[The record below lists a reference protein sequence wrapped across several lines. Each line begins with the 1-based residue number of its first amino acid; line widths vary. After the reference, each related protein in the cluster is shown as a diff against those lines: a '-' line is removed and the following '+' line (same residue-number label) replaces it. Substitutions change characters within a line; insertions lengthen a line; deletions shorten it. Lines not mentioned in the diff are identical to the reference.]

1 MPMSSDPRR
10 TRCTARPIHGDARD
24 ASHDGPSVQRR
35 QTSGGFA
42 GTSVVAIVTNVMTQR
57 TGKVGE
63 MLFIS
68 SIMGSRPPVAQRTR
82 DSLQM
87 SAAEAATIT
96 KLMPRPQ

>member
-1 MPMSSDPRR
+1 MSSVVRSN
-10 TRCTARPIHGDARD
+10 RCTASPIHGDARD

-35 QTSGGFA
+35 HINGGLA
-42 GTSVVAIVTNVMTQR
+42 GTSVVATVTNVIMHR
-57 TGKVGE
+57 TGNVGE

-87 SAAEAATIT
+87 SAAEAMIMT